1 MPRRDRNQ
9 IEQAFLWGQ
18 QAPPCIL
25 VIFGVTGDL
34 AARKIAPAIYNLARS
49 GQLGEP
55 TIVLGVARRPLDD
68 VQFRAEML
76 RAITNHSH
84 SQPIDQ
90 ELWRRFSPRW
100 HYQALQADNEG
111 DYLALAQ
118 RLGELDARYKT
129 GGRRLLYLAVGPDIL
144 QKVVCNLR
152 QGGLHK
158 PQRPGGFVRVVVEK
172 PFGWDLPSARQ
183 LNRCLRRAFRENQV
197 FRIDHYLG
205 KESVG
210 NLLVLRFANTVIEP
224 LLNRRYVDHVQIT
237 AAETV
242 GMEGRRGAYYEQ
254 AGALR
259 DMVQSHLLQ
268 LMALLAMEAP
278 ARLSAGDIHDR
289 KVEFLRAIAPPTARQ
304 VARRTVRGQ
313 YAPSGEFP
321 GYRQELGVS
330 GDSEVETY
338 VALSLFVRNRR
349 WAGVPFHLRT
359 GKALAAKSSRIVV
372 VFKREAAGMFREAC
386 DVRGP
391 NCLVIRIYP
400 DEGIGLIIDGKVPGP
415 SSILRPMNL
424 NFRYGEAFEAASP
437 EAYEHLLADAMS
449 GEATL
454 FLRNDEVEA
463 SWNLIDG
470 IRTSWIAAGL
480 PKLILYPAGSSGP
493 EQADRLL
500 GDPYKHW
507 HPL

>member
-1 MPRRDRNQ
+1 MPRRDRSQ

-18 QAPPCIL
+18 PAPPCIL
-25 VIFGVTGDL
+25 VIFGATGDL
-34 AARKIAPAIYNLARS
+34 AARKIAPAIYNLAKS
-49 GQLGEP
+49 GLLGEP
-55 TIVLGVARRPLDD
+55 TVVLGVARRPLDD

-76 RAITNHSH
+76 LAITNHSR
-84 SQPIDQ
+84 SQPIDP

-111 DYLALAQ
+111 DYLVLAR
-118 RLGELDARYKT
+118 RLGDLDARYNT
-129 GGRRLLYLAVGPDIL
+129 GGRRLLYLAVGPETVR
-144 QKVVCNLR
+144 QVVCNLR
-152 QGGLHK
+152 QAGLHK
-158 PQRPGGFVRVVVEK
+158 PHRPGGFVRVVVEK
-172 PFGWDLPSARQ
+172 PFGWDLSSAQQ
-183 LNRCLRRAFRENQV
+183 LNRCLRRAFREDQV

-205 KESVG
+205 KESVQ
-210 NLLVLRFANTVIEP
+210 NLLVLRFANTVFEP
-224 LLNRRYVDHVQIT
+224 LLNHRYVDHVQIT

-242 GMEGRRGAYYEQ
+242 GMEVRRGAYYEQ

-278 ARLSAGDIHDR
+278 ARLDARSIHDR
-289 KVEFLRAIAPPTARQ
+289 KAELLKAIAPLTPRQ

-321 GYRQELGVS
+321 GYRQEPGAHP
-330 GDSEVETY
+330 DSEVETY
-338 VALSLFVRNRR
+338 VALSLFVANRR

-359 GKALAAKSSRIVV
+359 GKALAAKSSQIVV
-372 VFKREAAGMFREAC
+372 VFNREAAGMFRESC

-391 NCLVIRIYP
+391 NRLVIRIYP
-400 DEGIGLIIDGKVPGP
+400 DEGIRLTIDGKVPGP
-415 SSILRPMNL
+415 SSILRPVNL
-424 NFRYGEAFEAASP
+424 DSRYGTAFEAASP
-437 EAYEHLLADAMS
+437 EAYEHLLLDAMT

-463 SWNLIDG
+463 SWNLIDS
-470 IRTSWIAAGL
+470 IRTSWNATEL
-480 PKLILYPAGSSGP
+480 PKLILYPAGSTGP
-493 EQADRLL
+493 EEADRLL
-500 GDPYKHW
+500 GDPYKRW